1 MGVLSGSRQVPSL
14 IFLWLWSSECKTR
27 RTGDMGSRGVF
38 KVEELPS
45 RYTFLRTRLWT
56 VRIRQATE

>member
-1 MGVLSGSRQVPSL
+1 
-14 IFLWLWSSECKTR
+14 
-27 RTGDMGSRGVF
+27 MGSRGVF